1 MREPKEVV
9 NVMIPISVMDKVCQ
23 IAEKERKTISGFI
36 REIVIKEMNKYEWG
50 E

>member
-23 IAEKERKTISGFI
+23 IAEKERKTIINWFLI
-36 REIVIKEMNKYEWG
+36 HNDTRND
-50 E
+50 